1 MTTPRVLV
9 LMGSGETAPTMIKPH
24 RAIFDAIGVES
35 PKAVMLDTPFG
46 FQENRDILVEKTLQ
60 FFSESIGR
68 DVEAAGLTRI
78 EGADPVVVEAG
89 LAKVRQ
95 ADWVFAG
102 PGSPTYALRQWRQS
116 SLPSL
121 LADKLERGGTLVF
134 SSAAVLT
141 LGVGT
146 VPVYEIYKV
155 GAEPVWEPGLDLLT
169 PLGLPVAV
177 IPHYDNT
184 EGGNHDTRFCYLGE
198 TRLRMLESQL
208 DPDQFILGIDEH
220 TAVIL
225 DLDANT
231 AEVVGK
237 GALTLRTQG
246 ESSRIEAGLTVSIDA
261 LRSPDHGRRPSLVT
275 TSDPEREQASA
286 VERQPAT
293 GAGGSSL
300 LDDIAKQEASFDAAI
315 DAGDASGAVG
325 AVLALEQAIETW
337 SADTTQN
344 DHKDRARAALRSMI
358 SRLGTAAVAGLQD
371 PRQVIE
377 PVVAATLE
385 LRRAVRDEK
394 RYDLS
399 DLLRDELAKAG
410 IEVRDTP
417 DGVEWV
423 LQ

>member
-1 MTTPRVLV
+1 
-9 LMGSGETAPTMIKPH
+9 MGSGETAPTMIKPH
-24 RAIFDAIGVES
+24 RAIFDRIGLAS

-60 FFSESIGR
+60 FFTDSIGR
-68 DVEAAGLTRI
+68 DVESAGLPRI
-78 EGADPVVVEAG
+78 EGIDPVIVEAG
-89 LAKVRQ
+89 LARVRQ

-116 SLPSL
+116 SLPAL

-155 GAEPVWEPGLDLLT
+155 GAEPVWQPGLDLLT

-198 TRLRMLESQL
+198 TRLQQLETQL
-208 DPDQFILGIDEH
+208 EPEQFILGIDEH
-220 TAVIL
+220 TALIL

-237 GALTLRTQG
+237 GAVTLRTNGQ
-246 ESSRIEAGLTVSIDA
+246 SSRIEAGLTVSIDA
-261 LRSPDHGRRPSLVT
+261 LRSPDHEQRPALVT
-275 TSDPEREQASA
+275 GLADSAAPAER
-286 VERQPAT
+286 AT
-293 GAGGSSL
+293 RPTGSAGGPTL
-300 LDDIAKQEASFDAAI
+300 LDDIAEHEAAFDAAMA
-315 DAGDASGAVG
+315 AGDASGAVG
-325 AVLALEQAIETW
+325 AVLGLEGAIETW
-337 SADTTQN
+337 SSDTTQN
-344 DHKDRARAALRSMI
+344 DHNDRARASLRSMI
-358 SRLGTAAVAGLQD
+358 SRLGSAAVAGLRD
-371 PRQVIE
+371 PREAIG

-385 LRRAVRDEK
+385 LRRAVREEK

-410 IEVRDTP
+410 VEVRDTP

-423 LQ
+423 LE

>member
-1 MTTPRVLV
+1 
-9 LMGSGETAPTMIKPH
+9 MGSGETAPTMIKPH
-24 RAIFDAIGVES
+24 RAIFDRMGIES

-60 FFSESIGR
+60 FFTDSIGR
-68 DVEAAGLTRI
+68 EVEAAGLPRI
-78 EGADPVVVEAG
+78 EGVDPVTVEAG
-89 LAKVRQ
+89 LARVRQ

-102 PGSPTYALRQWRQS
+102 PGSPTYALRQWRRS

-177 IPHYDNT
+177 IPHFDNT
-184 EGGNHDTRFCYLGE
+184 EGGNHDTRYCYLGE
-198 TRLRMLESQL
+198 TRLRQLESQL
-208 DPDQFILGIDEH
+208 EPEQFVLGIDEH
-220 TAVIL
+220 TALIL

-237 GALTLRTQG
+237 GGVTLRTNGQ
-246 ESSRIEAGLTVSIDA
+246 SSRIEAGLTVSIDA
-261 LRSPDHGRRPSLVT
+261 LRSPDHDQRPDLVT
-275 TSDPEREQASA
+275 ATDVASTSTGDSAPASS
-286 VERQPAT
+286 
-293 GAGGSSL
+293 GAGGPTL
-300 LDDIAKQEASFDAAI
+300 LDDIAEQEAAFDAAMASN
-315 DAGDASGAVG
+315 DADAAVG
-325 AVLALEQAIETW
+325 AVLALEAAIETW

-344 DHKDRARAALRSMI
+344 DHKDRARASLRAMI
-358 SRLGTAAVAGLQD
+358 SRLGTAAVAGLRD
-371 PRQVIE
+371 PREAIA

-385 LRRAVRDEK
+385 LRRAVRNEK

-410 IEVRDTP
+410 VEVRDTP

>member
-1 MTTPRVLV
+1 M
-9 LMGSGETAPTMIKPH
+9 
-24 RAIFDAIGVES
+24 
-35 PKAVMLDTPFG
+35 
-46 FQENRDILVEKTLQ
+46 
-60 FFSESIGR
+60 
-68 DVEAAGLTRI
+68 
-78 EGADPVVVEAG
+78 VEAG

-358 SRLGTAAVAGLQD
+358 SRLGTAAVAG
-371 PRQVIE
+371 RCRIRT
-377 PVVAATLE
+377 A
-385 LRRAVRDEK
+385 R
-394 RYDLS
+394 
-399 DLLRDELAKAG
+399 
-410 IEVRDTP
+410 
-417 DGVEWV
+417 
-423 LQ
+423 